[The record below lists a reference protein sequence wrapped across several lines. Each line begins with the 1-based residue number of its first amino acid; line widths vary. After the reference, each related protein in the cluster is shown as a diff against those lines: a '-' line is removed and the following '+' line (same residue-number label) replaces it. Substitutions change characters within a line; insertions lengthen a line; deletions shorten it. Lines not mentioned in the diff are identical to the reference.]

1 MQLAVCSVYMAK
13 EVIGNIAYQDW
24 NTTMYGHLS
33 NNVQCLENEGYHSVI
48 AHKDQDKTL
57 AKDLMDELLAEVDW
71 ETTTLGEGF
80 GHLQEILVVA
90 NTLLHPNQDQKT
102 D

>member
-1 MQLAVCSVYMAK
+1 
-13 EVIGNIAYQDW
+13 
-24 NTTMYGHLS
+24 
-33 NNVQCLENEGYHSVI
+33 
-48 AHKDQDKTL
+48 
-57 AKDLMDELLAEVDW
+57 MDELLAEVDW

-102 D
+102 DWLQKHLSVERVRKALNNEE